1 MREHKKVERLLLFA
15 EVASQLNFT
24 KAAQVLAV
32 SKGYLSAQIKQLE
45 QELATPLLVRTTR
58 SVRLTESGMAVAK
71 QVAEMRQNMLAIDR
85 FTRAES
91 DEISGVL
98 NITAPQQFTLGKLA
112 TWCIEFQQQYPAIQ
126 IRLDSS
132 YTQYDLMAN
141 DFDIA
146 FRATKMPPDNLIAK
160 KLLNY
165 GYICCAS
172 PSYLA
177 QHGHLETPCELNDH
191 QCLMGAA
198 NEIWQFSSQR
208 ITPNKALV
216 INDKAIIR
224 EQVIR
229 GAGIA
234 YLPSYFVDSLVQ
246 AGDLVALFNKETEQ
260 TAASSAIYLLR
271 PQLIRPARKVLSFC
285 EFISAKCSG

>member
-1 MREHKKVERLLLFA
+1 MKEHKKIERLLLFG
-15 EVASQLNFT
+15 EVASQLSFT
-24 KAAQVLAV
+24 KAAQQVLAV

-58 SVRLTESGMAVAK
+58 TVRLTESGMAVAK

-85 FTRAES
+85 FARAES
-91 DEISGVL
+91 DEVSGVL
-98 NITAPQQFTLGKLA
+98 NITAPQQFTMGKLA
-112 TWCIEFQQQYPAIQ
+112 AWCIEFQQQYPAVQ

-160 KLLNY
+160 KLLDY

-172 PSYLA
+172 PGYIAKHGYL
-177 QHGHLETPCELNDH
+177 EVPSELTDH
-191 QCLMGAA
+191 QCLMGAV
-198 NEIWQFSSQR
+198 NEKWHFSSQL
-208 ITPNKALV
+208 ISPSKALI

-224 EQVIR
+224 EQAVR

-234 YLPSYFVDSLVQ
+234 YLPSYFVESLVQ
-246 AGDLVALFNKETEQ
+246 AGDLVALFNEEAKRVTMQATEQ
-260 TAASSAIYLLR
+260 DTKQSLTL
-271 PQLIRPARKVLSFC
+271 
-285 EFISAKCSG
+285 